1 MRAFEL
7 PKMTFSNTK
16 RTSLGTCRK
25 LKSLLNRFGQQAK
38 KKKKIMTLLCRQDDN
53 GIPSGFGSDKKRSH
67 LSCEEGIFPNKINM
81 AA

>member
-25 LKSLLNRFGQQAK
+25 IKSLLNRFGQQAK
-38 KKKKIMTLLCRQDDN
+38 KKIKTLLCRQDDN

-67 LSCEEGIFPNKINM
+67 LSCEGGISPNKINM

>member
-25 LKSLLNRFGQQAK
+25 LRSLLNRSGQQA

-67 LSCEEGIFPNKINM
+67 LSCEGGIFPNKINR